1 MRSCAFA
8 SAETREAAFSRC
20 WINAGSFTSL
30 AWSLSILATIAR
42 DLLEQHLVALKR
54 GLEASFVALALNG
67 HSQEVGRALEEGNVM
82 SAELILRPAVDLQY
96 PKWPTLSLQN
106 DIHGTPN
113 PGFCK

>member
-8 SAETREAAFSRC
+8 TAETREAAFSRC

-67 HSQEVGRALEEGNVM
+67 HSQEVGHALEEGKVGG
-82 SAELILRPAVDLQY
+82 AELVLGPAVDLQHAERLA
-96 PKWPTLSLQN
+96 LSLQD
-106 DIHGTPN
+106 DIHGAVN
-113 PGFCK
+113 AILYK